1 MTVAPLEAIAD
12 ERPRGLF
19 DAPSDDAPNSEPGS
33 DRAAFDTTDPND
45 EDGDPRGL
53 CLLGD
58 GGSRALLVAHAEGE
72 RLLVVEPEPLR
83 PALRGRLAA
92 TLEAAIEERLERL
105 GAPPAGISARDLD
118 ASLSD
123 QLYRLR
129 KAGRRG
135 LLLCVPELLPIA
147 NLAGALDAEDSA
159 VLRWWIAATSERPV
173 QLLFHQ
179 SDRYRGV
186 YAAPTSLQAIVAQRV
201 FSPAPNAAPLEP
213 VADALH
219 TELEP
224 VAEALPTPDAPEP
237 TATEDDREHVVA
249 VAPEAS
255 VAPDADE
262 LPAESIAG
270 VDAPAEAEA
279 ADAQHL
285 DHLEIDLSADPPQA
299 APSLET
305 ADVEAAEAEAAV
317 AESAETESAMAEAVE
332 GDAAE
337 AGAAMSE
344 DAVSED
350 AVSEG
355 AVSEGAVSEG
365 AATEGAA
372 TEAAEGEDPK
382 GEVVETESTAPIA
395 SQTARAMAALFE
407 DAPLPTVT
415 AEPIA
420 NRASPPAPQPE
431 APPPA
436 APQPIE
442 LEPLAPKAV
451 RRASAEDC
459 ARWVRE
465 LEGVRGPKPLSLVE
479 RTFVSAYV
487 PLAEAVAR
495 GDGDARARK
504 ALETWAASF
513 DKSYSDAFDAL
524 RLRGKRP
531 NMVLDVPDLALRL
544 GRLHGARSVQL
555 LLVDGLRFDLG
566 MRVEQSLCRRL
577 PDRAALTERLL
588 LWSALP
594 TTTSTQLELLGRG
607 PEGLREPLGAP
618 DSEPPV
624 ARGRGAS
631 VIRRVKTGHR
641 ELFKLDLVEARLNE
655 PGPAAEE
662 RLSDLAGEISNV
674 LAEHFLRLPPRT
686 LVMVFGDH
694 GFLLDAHDSGTS
706 AARQGGASPEEVL
719 VPAMAWLVGAVH

>member
-1 MTVAPLEAIAD
+1 MTFAPLEAIAD

-129 KAGRRG
+129 KVGRRG

-219 TELEP
+219 TQLEPVADALHTQLEPVAEALPTELEP

-237 TATEDDREHVVA
+237 TATEDDRERVVA
-249 VAPEAS
+249 VAPDAS
-255 VAPDADE
+255 VAREAAE
-262 LPAESIAG
+262 LPAESVAG

-285 DHLEIDLSADPPQA
+285 DHLEIDLSADPPHA

-305 ADVEAAEAEAAV
+305 ADIEAAEAEAAV
-317 AESAETESAMAEAVE
+317 AESAETESAKTESAETE
-332 GDAAE
+332 SAE
-337 AGAAMSE
+337 TESAE
-344 DAVSED
+344 
-350 AVSEG
+350 
-355 AVSEGAVSEG
+355 
-365 AATEGAA
+365 TEG
-372 TEAAEGEDPK
+372 AEGEDPK
-382 GEVVETESTAPIA
+382 GEVVEAESTAPIA

-442 LEPLAPKAV
+442 LEPLSPKAV

-618 DSEPPV
+618 DSDPPV

-631 VIRRVKTGHR
+631 VIRRVKAGHR